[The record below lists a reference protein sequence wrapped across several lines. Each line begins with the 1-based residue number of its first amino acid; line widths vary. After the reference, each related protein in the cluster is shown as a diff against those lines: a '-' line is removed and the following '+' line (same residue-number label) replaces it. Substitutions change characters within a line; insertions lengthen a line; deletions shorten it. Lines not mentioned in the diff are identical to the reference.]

1 MENLVRRILVVAR
14 VTTMASVSASP
25 LYCACPSSSAM
36 PSLAYRSFSG
46 LRQSSFGACLV
57 GSSRSLVL
65 AKKSRAA
72 SGVWHGSSA
81 RKLIVV
87 CALMERCGAAA
98 AASSSACNA
107 GKIVSQGKQ
116 RRRSHVVGARNV
128 SPGKKNTT
136 VVPSQPEM
144 TPEELAE
151 YEKLVSQLDGKQPDF
166 WEGEQWNW
174 LGFVLQYLWVFGFV
188 VSIIACLVAVRTY
201 NLGATDFKNTEVF
214 KEALESQSSD
224 FGESFNEIEDA
235 PSVVQE

>member
-1 MENLVRRILVVAR
+1 
-14 VTTMASVSASP
+14 MASVSASP

-81 RKLIVV
+81 RKLVVV

-151 YEKLVSQLDGKQPDF
+151 YEQLVSQLDGKQPDF

>member
-1 MENLVRRILVVAR
+1 M
-14 VTTMASVSASP
+14 
-25 LYCACPSSSAM
+25 
-36 PSLAYRSFSG
+36 
-46 LRQSSFGACLV
+46 
-57 GSSRSLVL
+57 

-81 RKLIVV
+81 RKLVVV

-151 YEKLVSQLDGKQPDF
+151 YEKLVSQLEGKQPDF

>member
-1 MENLVRRILVVAR
+1 
-14 VTTMASVSASP
+14 MASVSASP

-46 LRQSSFGACLV
+46 LRQSSFGACFV

-136 VVPSQPEM
+136 VVPSRPEM

>member
-46 LRQSSFGACLV
+46 LRQSSFGACFV

-87 CALMERCGAAA
+87 CAVSFCCLPFFNSFVLRLTNLVSFITVLPSTAAA
-98 AASSSACNA
+98 GEVHSE
-107 GKIVSQGKQ
+107 
-116 RRRSHVVGARNV
+116 
-128 SPGKKNTT
+128 P
-136 VVPSQPEM
+136 
-144 TPEELAE
+144 
-151 YEKLVSQLDGKQPDF
+151 F
-166 WEGEQWNW
+166 WS
-174 LGFVLQYLWVFGFV
+174 L
-188 VSIIACLVAVRTY
+188 
-201 NLGATDFKNTEVF
+201 
-214 KEALESQSSD
+214 
-224 FGESFNEIEDA
+224 
-235 PSVVQE
+235 

>member
-1 MENLVRRILVVAR
+1 
-14 VTTMASVSASP
+14 MASVSASP

-65 AKKSRAA
+65 AKKSRAV

-87 CALMERCGAAA
+87 CALTERCGAAA

-151 YEKLVSQLDGKQPDF
+151 YEKLVSQLEGKQPDF

>member
-1 MENLVRRILVVAR
+1 MENLVPRILVVAR

-87 CALMERCGAAA
+87 CAVSFVACHFFSLSFYDSPILFL
-98 AASSSACNA
+98 SSLFCRVQQQQGRFIQSLFGVCDIE
-107 GKIVSQGKQ
+107 IVVKTQDHHG
-116 RRRSHVVGARNV
+116 
-128 SPGKKNTT
+128 
-136 VVPSQPEM
+136 
-144 TPEELAE
+144 L
-151 YEKLVSQLDGKQPDF
+151 
-166 WEGEQWNW
+166 
-174 LGFVLQYLWVFGFV
+174 LQMSVQIFFL
-188 VSIIACLVAVRTY
+188 ILCACLST
-201 NLGATDFKNTEVF
+201 
-214 KEALESQSSD
+214 
-224 FGESFNEIEDA
+224 
-235 PSVVQE
+235 

>member
-1 MENLVRRILVVAR
+1 VENLVRRILVVAR

-72 SGVWHGSSA
+72 SGVWHGSPA

-87 CALMERCGAAA
+87 CALTERCGAAA

-144 TPEELAE
+144 TPEALAE
-151 YEKLVSQLDGKQPDF
+151 SETLVSQLDGKQPDF

>member
-1 MENLVRRILVVAR
+1 
-14 VTTMASVSASP
+14 MASVSASP

-46 LRQSSFGACLV
+46 LRQSSFGARLV

-65 AKKSRAA
+65 AKKSRPA

-87 CALMERCGAAA
+87 CALMERCGAVA

-151 YEKLVSQLDGKQPDF
+151 YEKLVSQLEGKQPDF

-174 LGFVLQYLWVFGFV
+174 LGFVIQYLWVFGFV

-224 FGESFNEIEDA
+224 FGESFNEREDA

>member
-1 MENLVRRILVVAR
+1 MGNFVRRILVVAR

-46 LRQSSFGACLV
+46 LRQSSFGAHLV

-65 AKKSRAA
+65 AKKSRPA

-136 VVPSQPEM
+136 VVSSQPEM

-151 YEKLVSQLDGKQPDF
+151 YEKIVSQLEGKQPDF

-174 LGFVLQYLWVFGFV
+174 LGFVIQYLWVFGFV

>member
-1 MENLVRRILVVAR
+1 VENLVRRILVVAR

-87 CALMERCGAAA
+87 CALTERCGAAA

>member
-1 MENLVRRILVVAR
+1 
-14 VTTMASVSASP
+14 MASVSASP

-81 RKLIVV
+81 RKLVVV

-224 FGESFNEIEDA
+224 FGESFSEIEDA

>member
-81 RKLIVV
+81 RKLVVV

>member
-1 MENLVRRILVVAR
+1 MENLVWRILVVAR

-81 RKLIVV
+81 RKLVVV

-151 YEKLVSQLDGKQPDF
+151 YEKLVSQLEGKQPDF

>member
-1 MENLVRRILVVAR
+1 VENLVRRILVVAR

-72 SGVWHGSSA
+72 SGVWHGSPA

-87 CALMERCGAAA
+87 CALTERCGAAA

>member
-1 MENLVRRILVVAR
+1 VENLVRRILVLAR

-46 LRQSSFGACLV
+46 LRQSSFGARLV
-57 GSSRSLVL
+57 GNSRSLVL
-65 AKKSRAA
+65 AKKSRPA

-81 RKLIVV
+81 RKLFVV
-87 CALMERCGAAA
+87 CILMERCGAAA

-107 GKIVSQGKQ
+107 GKIVGQGKQ

-136 VVPSQPEM
+136 VVPSQPEI

-151 YEKLVSQLDGKQPDF
+151 YEKLVSQLEGKQPDF

-174 LGFVLQYLWVFGFV
+174 LGFVVQYLWVFGFV

-201 NLGATDFKNTEVF
+201 NLGASDFKNTEVF

>member
-1 MENLVRRILVVAR
+1 VENLVPRILVVAR

-87 CALMERCGAAA
+87 CALTERCGAAA

>member
-1 MENLVRRILVVAR
+1 VENLVRRILVVAR

>member
-1 MENLVRRILVVAR
+1 VENLVRRILVVAR

-81 RKLIVV
+81 RKLVVV

-151 YEKLVSQLDGKQPDF
+151 YEQLVSQLDGKQPDF